1 MDFFARFT
9 NNIDADLERNW
20 SSWNYGQEGF
30 SGTREELT
38 DAINEC
44 IDNERAF
51 WISGFGLEGRELA
64 DALRNDRIRE
74 LYAGY
79 WVLVDNREG
88 EGIST
93 IWLSA
98 GTLDAAIAE
107 ARNED
112 LYCDGYTMDVA
123 NWQPTV
129 VYREFNAQFG
139 RELVIMQ
146 A

>member
-30 SGTREELT
+30 SGSREELT
-38 DAINEC
+38 DTINSCLE
-44 IDNERAF
+44 NEREF
-51 WISGFGLEGRELA
+51 WISGFALQGRELA
-64 DALRNDRIRE
+64 DALRNGRIRE
-74 LYAGY
+74 LSAGY
-79 WVLVDNREG
+79 WVLVDDREG

-123 NWQPTV
+123 NWQPTI
-129 VYREFNAQFG
+129 VYREYSEAFG
-139 RELVIMQ
+139 REMIIMQ